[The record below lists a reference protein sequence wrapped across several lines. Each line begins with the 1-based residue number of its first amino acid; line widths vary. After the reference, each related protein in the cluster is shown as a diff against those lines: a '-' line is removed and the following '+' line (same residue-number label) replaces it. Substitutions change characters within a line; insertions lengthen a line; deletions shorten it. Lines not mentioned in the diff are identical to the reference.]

1 MIRPAVP
8 SDLLSLET
16 LLLAHI
22 EGAMFPLANLRA
34 HGFTKD
40 HPHAMRFWLGRGA
53 LGLSESGMVMPCFAP
68 QDAPA
73 FAAMLKGETLT
84 GLIGPADQTR
94 PLIRALGLQNA
105 PCRVDDDEPGFE
117 LALDR
122 LILPDTQGFQL
133 RPITPLDLPLIT
145 AWRIAYHLEILGT
158 PATEAPHRAEQDIV
172 HWLPADSHRILF
184 HNDQPVA
191 LTGFNA
197 RLPEIV
203 QIGGVYTP
211 PEHRAQGHARRA
223 VALHLAEAR
232 DQGVTR
238 AVLFAASDKA
248 ARAYQSI
255 GFTPRAAMALVLF
268 QEPQKVPL

>member
-1 MIRPAVP
+1 MIRPALP
-8 SDLLSLET
+8 SDQSALESH
-16 LLLAHI
+16 LLAHV

-34 HGFTKD
+34 YGFTD
-40 HPHAMRFWLGRGA
+40 SHPHAMRFWLGRGA
-53 LGLSESGMVMPCFAP
+53 LGLSQSGMVMPCFAP

-73 FAAMLKGETLT
+73 FAATLKGETLT

-94 PLIRALGLQNA
+94 PLIRALGLQDA
-105 PCRVDDDEPGFE
+105 PCRVNKDEPGFE
-117 LALDR
+117 LVLDR
-122 LILPDTQGFQL
+122 LILPDTQDYQL
-133 RPITPLDLPLIT
+133 RSITPTDLPQIT

-158 PATEAPHRAEQDIV
+158 PASEARQLAEQDIA

-211 PEHRAQGHARRA
+211 PERRAQGHARRA

-232 DQGVTR
+232 KQGVAR

-248 ARAYQSI
+248 ARAYAAI
-255 GFTPRAAMALVLF
+255 GFSPRAAMALVLF